1 MFLDHINQSRVKPEE
16 VNEGVMEKFLIK
28 LKRKGLSTSSRS
40 QILSSIRS
48 FYRYLAIYR
57 SYERDPS
64 ELVGFPK
71 VKRKLPDVLSYREI
85 QAILEAPQGDDPIA
99 IRDRAMLEFM
109 YATGLRVSE
118 LISLYVWDL
127 DFEEKIVRIVGKGSK
142 ERLVPFGERA
152 KEAVLHYLKTA
163 RPLLLEK
170 KKKIYLGSGAKE
182 DGLTAQLFKVDRYTG
197 FSSIETPYTST
208 QLTMHLSKEVTLLML
223 LGVYS
228 SFVTTIRSEGKDSH
242 YFALFSPDETQKFL
256 MEDRRFVR
264 SCLDIREAVKE
275 RFSEILRSR
284 VNELLS
290 IEVSMN
296 LSLIKQMREE
306 KIDKLSLLLFK
317 INKEGQTYKIYEKI
331 PLVIYREPI
340 FLKILERTGKHPG
353 RILERLDKALKP
365 DSTFFRALAN
375 RNRNDHENALRAI
388 IGLYRFVVA
397 EDPQGWFI
405 FLRELTNAS
414 LKCGSEA
421 DRRSY
426 NFVLSGMT

>member
-1 MFLDHINQSRVKPEE
+1 VDFREEIEGFLEYLLSERGFSHNTIAAYRRNLIMFLDHINHSGVKPEE

-57 SYERDPS
+57 SYEKDPS

-85 QAILEAPQGDDPIA
+85 QAILEAPQGDGPIA

-170 KKKIYLGSGAKE
+170 KKKKTRPPKTPILRKE
-182 DGLTAQLFKVDRYTG
+182 SRVLFLNRNGESLSRVG
-197 FSSIETPYTST
+197 FWKILKNYVKKAGIKKRVTP
-208 QLTMHLSKEVTLLML
+208 HTLRHSFATHMLQAGCDLRTLQAL
-223 LGVYS
+223 LGHASLSTTEVY
-228 SFVTTIRSEGKDSH
+228 TH
-242 YFALFSPDETQKFL
+242 
-256 MEDRRFVR
+256 
-264 SCLDIREAVKE
+264 LDIAHLKEAHS
-275 RFSEILRSR
+275 RF
-284 VNELLS
+284 
-290 IEVSMN
+290 
-296 LSLIKQMREE
+296 
-306 KIDKLSLLLFK
+306 
-317 INKEGQTYKIYEKI
+317 
-331 PLVIYREPI
+331 
-340 FLKILERTGKHPG
+340 HPRG
-353 RILERLDKALKP
+353 
-365 DSTFFRALAN
+365 
-375 RNRNDHENALRAI
+375 
-388 IGLYRFVVA
+388 
-397 EDPQGWFI
+397 
-405 FLRELTNAS
+405 
-414 LKCGSEA
+414 
-421 DRRSY
+421 
-426 NFVLSGMT
+426 